1 MTMKLSGVVKSL
13 WRYPVKSMSGETCT
27 SLVVNNR
34 GVVGDRWF
42 AITDEQGKFGSGKNT
57 RRFVKIDGLLEFRA
71 AYDGG
76 VPVITFPDGKSVR
89 GDDPSVHS
97 RLTEAL
103 DRPVTLAE
111 EQSVPHFDNDS
122 IHLVTTSSLDWLRSK
137 LPGAVIDERRFR
149 PNVLI
154 QTEGSGLVEQGWVGR
169 TVRIGRGVVLEVT
182 QPTERCVMTNFGQP
196 GIPEDK
202 SVFACVGR
210 EAELKFGVYARVVS
224 TGEVSLGEGVEVI

>member
-1 MTMKLSGVVKSL
+1 MKLTGVVKSL
-13 WRYPVKSMSGETCT
+13 WRYPVKSMSGETCR
-27 SLVVNNR
+27 SLVINGR
-34 GVVGDRWF
+34 GVAGDRLF
-42 AITDEQGKFGSGKNT
+42 AVTDEHGKFGSGKNT

-76 VPVITFPDGKSVR
+76 VPVITLPGGKSVR

-111 EQSVPHFDNDS
+111 EQSIPHFDNDS

-154 QTEGSGLVEQGWVGR
+154 QTEGSGLVEREWVGR
-169 TVRIGRGVVLEVT
+169 TVRIGRNVILEVT

-196 GIPEDK
+196 GIPEDT

-210 EAELKFGVYARVVS
+210 EAGLKFGVYARVVAA
-224 TGEVSLGEGVEVI
+224 GEVSLGEGVEVI